1 LTSEPLRPRRFFAL
15 REDVYVP
22 GRWYLDDP
30 VDTEGKRVR
39 DIWQFT
45 DGKPLDLNERL
56 RIPVDRPGTSLDFTA
71 AGAGSTPIV
80 SPRIASVFRALA
92 LGDVQLFPVD
102 VAGTSEPFFLL
113 VVTKLLDCIDDTAC
127 RSVKRWGPEDGR
139 PEKTGQYRSVLGL
152 RIHAAKAG
160 TTRVFRLW
168 GWPLPILLDEE
179 LRMALERVNIRGA
192 RFEEV

>member
-1 LTSEPLRPRRFFAL
+1 M
-15 REDVYVP
+15 
-22 GRWYLDDP
+22 
-30 VDTEGKRVR
+30 R

-71 AGAGSTPIV
+71 
-80 SPRIASVFRALA
+80 
-92 LGDVQLFPVD
+92 DVQLFPVD
-102 VAGTSEPFFLL
+102 VAGTSGPFFLL
-113 VVTKLLDCIDDTAC
+113 VVTKLIDCIDDTAC

-152 RIHAAKAG
+152 RIHTAQAG
-160 TTRVFRLW
+160 TTQIFRLW

-179 LRMALERVNIRGA
+179 LKTALERVNIQGA